1 MWKWNKINAHK
12 KWWYEKKCKKERENE
27 EKKKYWKVNN
37 EVEIRKI
44 ENGRINENLQI
55 SIEKWLKKRNKEW
68 KDN

>member
-1 MWKWNKINAHK
+1 MPIKNDDMKRNVK
-12 KWWYEKKCKKERENE
+12 KNERMKKR
-27 EKKKYWKVNN
+27 KKYWKVNN